1 MVGQSCRGMF
11 AAEHHANQR
20 GEQIHCGTDAKL
32 TGAACRCN
40 TMVHHQATKK
50 DGPASRI
57 KKDVHGDDIPK
68 RKSPHAIHPKT
79 SHPLQ
84 NGVEVGSDIGEHAAN
99 ITDKQRAVE
108 DSAK

>member
-1 MVGQSCRGMF
+1 MPISVVNKST
-11 AAEHHANQR
+11 AARMQNSLAQR
-20 GEQIHCGTDAKL
+20 
-32 TGAACRCN
+32 AAATQWC
-40 TMVHHQATKK
+40 TITTKK

-68 RKSPHAIHPKT
+68 RKSPHATHPKT

-99 ITDKQRAVE
+99 IADKQRAVE